1 MNIKDLTLEQLENGY
16 IENQHSYQCIHCD
29 FKTIKGEIYPY
40 EHHFYDAKKRMAIH
54 LQHEHHGCLFP
65 LLDAPKKV
73 NTLTDN
79 QKQIITHLY
88 QHKSDRDIAKLM
100 GISEATVRYQRFS
113 LKEKANQAKVFL
125 AMYHLLES
133 ENTIDTFLDIHE
145 EATMMDERYVATK
158 EDEQKVHQ
166 DFFIS
171 LDPLKL
177 KNLPRKEKYKI
188 IVFKTIYDQ
197 FISGKEYSETEVNDI
212 LKEIFDDY
220 VTIRRYMIEYGF
232 LKRRDDGSVYMKS

>member
-1 MNIKDLTLEQLENGY
+1 MNYKEASLKQLEEGY
-16 IENQHSYQCIHCD
+16 IETEFCYQCLHCE
-29 FKTIKGEIYPY
+29 FKTIKGEIYSY
-40 EHHFYDAKKRMAIH
+40 EAHFYDAKKRMEIH
-54 LQHEHHGCLFP
+54 LQHDHHGCLFP
-65 LLDAPKKV
+65 LLEAPKKI

-79 QKQIITHLY
+79 QKQIITYLY
-88 QHKSDRDIAKLM
+88 QHKSDREISRLM

-133 ENTIDTFLDIHE
+133 ENTIDNFLDIHE

-158 EDEQKVHQ
+158 EDEQKVQQ

-171 LDPLKL
+171 LNPLKL

-188 IVFKTIYDQ
+188 IVFKMIYDQ
-197 FISGKEYSETEVNDI
+197 FVNGKEYTEKEVNDI
-212 LKEIFDDY
+212 LREIFDDY

-232 LKRRDDGSVYMKS
+232 LKRRDDGSVYIKS